1 MFTKSEKT
9 KKIIAWTLIG
19 VLAAYSVI
27 ATLGFDRAKK
37 QAEELSAKVTEL
49 EETLSAKQLEL
60 EEAKKYTAPSISFS
74 SEETVQGDILSVRVD
89 MNSEKGKAEPEIS
102 TDLGAPV
109 FIADT
114 DGSYVAF
121 VPIWYAQNPGSY
133 EVNVTAGPVEKTK
146 FIKVSKYNFGEQHM
160 TMSSETAQSTIGADN
175 ANEDYNQKVKA
186 TFTVADEQKYWTEP
200 FIRPVE
206 GRVSTEFGLYRYTTY
221 TGGGSRTTR
230 HTGIDLAV
238 PEGTPVPA
246 SNTGRVIFAGEVIM
260 TGNTI
265 VLEHG
270 GGLRTYYFH
279 LSEIDCKE
287 GDMVERGEI
296 IGKVGTTGYSTGAHL
311 HFELKIGAYSLNPWP
326 LFDGSSGIYK

>member
-1 MFTKSEKT
+1 MKNGKV
-9 KKIIAWTLIG
+9 KKIIAWILIAA
-19 VLAAYSVI
+19 LAVYGLI

-37 QAEELSAKVTEL
+37 QTAVLEEKIAEL
-49 EETLSAKQLEL
+49 EERISTQQLEL
-60 EEAKKYTAPSISFS
+60 EEAKKYTAPTISFS
-74 SEETVQGDILSVRVD
+74 SEETVQGDILSVKVN

-102 TDLGAPV
+102 TDLGDPI
-109 FIADT
+109 FISDSE
-114 DGSYVAF
+114 GSYVAF

-133 EVNVTAGPVEKTK
+133 EINVTAGPVEKTK
-146 FIKVSKYNFGEQHM
+146 FIKVSKYSFGEQHM
-160 TMSSETAQSTIGADN
+160 TMSSETAESTIGADN
-175 ANEDYNQKVKA
+175 ANADYNQKVKA
-186 TFTVADEQKYWTEP
+186 TFTVFDDQKYWSEP
-200 FIRPVE
+200 FIRPVD

-230 HTGIDLAV
+230 HTGIDLGV

-246 SNTGRVIFAGEVIM
+246 SNTGRVIFAGEVII

-265 VLEHG
+265 VIEHG

-287 GDMVERGEI
+287 GDMVERGQI